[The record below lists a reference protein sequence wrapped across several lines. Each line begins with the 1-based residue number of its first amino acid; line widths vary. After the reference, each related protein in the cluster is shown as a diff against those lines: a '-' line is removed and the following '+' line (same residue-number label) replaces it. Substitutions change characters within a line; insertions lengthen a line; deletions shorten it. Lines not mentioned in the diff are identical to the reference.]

1 MVSPIA
7 AMFQRPAQR
16 RRRKRD
22 LEILAPTG
30 LRDESFRTVGGISQ
44 WVTVRGHDHAN
55 PILLVTHG
63 GPGSPYTPFNSW
75 IGSWERTF
83 TVAQWDQRG
92 AGHTFIRS
100 GAPDLSLE
108 RIVADGVEL
117 AESLVSTFG
126 RPLVLMGSS
135 VGSLT
140 ASLMARNAP
149 HLFSSLVLANVL
161 GPDSVSSSWAATMDA
176 ARAARRRG
184 SIRKLEQIGPD
195 PRAWTA
201 GQSQL
206 QSKIAV
212 QLSTGAPDMV
222 YDLMLPALMY
232 DPTLSMSD
240 IRNIDQGMKVSL
252 TRLYP
257 DYSSFAFASTDRVF
271 DLPVLAIH
279 GEQDIVSPIS
289 AARDYFATITAPH
302 AAFVGVPD
310 AGHLVEFATPDQFL
324 SLMVEFT
331 QGDT

>member
-7 AMFQRPAQR
+7 AMFRRPTQR

-30 LRDESFRTVGGISQ
+30 IRDESFRTVGGISQ
-44 WVTVRGHDHAN
+44 WVTVRGHDQMN
-55 PILLVTHG
+55 QMLLVIHG

-75 IGSWERTF
+75 IGSWERSF
-83 TVAQWDQRG
+83 TVVQWDQRG

-100 GAPDLSLE
+100 GAPHLSLQ
-108 RIVADGVEL
+108 RIVADGIEL
-117 AESLVSTFG
+117 AEILVNTHG

-161 GPDSVSSSWAATMDA
+161 GPDSAARSWALSMN
-176 ARAARRRG
+176 AARRRG
-184 SIRKLEQIGPD
+184 SIRKLERVGQD

-201 GQSQL
+201 EQSQI

-212 QLSTGAPDMV
+212 QMSKGAPNMV

-240 IRNIDQGMKVSL
+240 IRKIDQGMKLSL
-252 TRLYP
+252 TALYP
-257 DYSSFAFASTDRVF
+257 DYSSFAFKSTDRVF
-271 DLPVLAIH
+271 EMPVLAIH

-289 AARDYFATITAPH
+289 AAQDYIATITAPH
-302 AAFVGVPD
+302 TAFAGIPE
-310 AGHLVEFATPDQFL
+310 AGHLVEFAASDQFL
-324 SLMVEFT
+324 NHTVEFT
-331 QGDT
+331 QGNM